1 MRMPIFRRMKHRG
14 AIIPIVLLSSL
25 LFTACGGNSP
35 TILNPTGPV
44 AVQEA
49 NLFWFILAVA
59 TLVFVVVEAVL
70 IWSIIRY
77 RERPNTPAPRQIHGN
92 NTIEIIWTVAP
103 SLFLFAVLTGTIY
116 TMFNLTNISSTNG
129 SIPEIR
135 VAAVGHQWW
144 WEFDYPNQHVN
155 NADTLYLPQGSVVHM
170 DLQSS
175 NVIHSFW
182 VPSITGKTDVIPGHL
197 NQKIFR
203 ADQVGEYHG
212 QCAEYCGTQ
221 HAHMYFNV
229 IVLDTNAFNAWVS
242 NEQQSARTPTDALA
256 LQGQKIFTGS
266 GGCTGCHGIVGVN
279 LNSFDAAKTNSGLS
293 ATALVGPNMTHFA
306 ERRFIAGGVL
316 IASEGHNWANEQ
328 ACQLVNG
335 KLANKD
341 NCGLY
346 QWLHDP
352 QAVKPGNDMVI
363 SSLSD
368 SQIYALIAYLQS
380 LK

>member
-1 MRMPIFRRMKHRG
+1 MRMPIFRRMKHWG
-14 AIIPIVLLSSL
+14 AIIPVVLLSSL

-44 AVQEA
+44 AGQEA
-49 NLFWFILAVA
+49 GLFWFILAVA
-59 TLVFVVVEAVL
+59 TFVFVAVEAVL
-70 IWSIIRY
+70 IWSIVRY

-92 NTIEIIWTVAP
+92 NTVEIIWTVAP
-103 SLFLFAVLTGTIY
+103 SIFLFAVLAGTIY
-116 TMFNLTNISSTNG
+116 TMFNLNNVSSTNG

-135 VAAVGHQWW
+135 VTAVGHQWW
-144 WEFDYPNQHVN
+144 WEFDYPNQHVK
-155 NADTLYLPQGSVVHM
+155 NADTLFLPQGSVVRM
-170 DLQSS
+170 DLQSN

-182 VPSITGKTDVIPGHL
+182 VPSITGKTDVIPGHD

-203 ADQVGEYHG
+203 ADQVGEYRG
-212 QCAEYCGTQ
+212 ECAEYCGTQ
-221 HAHMYFNV
+221 HAHMNFNV
-229 IVLDTNAFNAWVS
+229 IVLDTNAFNTWMS
-242 NEQQSARTPTDALA
+242 NEQQSAKTPTNALA
-256 LQGQKIFTGS
+256 LQGQKLFAGS

-279 LNSFDAAKTNSGLS
+279 LNSFDAAKTNNGLA
-293 ATALVGPNMTHFA
+293 ATALVGPNLTHFA
-306 ERRFIAGGVL
+306 ERRLIAGGIL
-316 IASEGHNWANEQ
+316 IAGDGHNWANDP
-328 ACQLVNG
+328 ACQIVNG
-335 KLANKD
+335 HLADKN